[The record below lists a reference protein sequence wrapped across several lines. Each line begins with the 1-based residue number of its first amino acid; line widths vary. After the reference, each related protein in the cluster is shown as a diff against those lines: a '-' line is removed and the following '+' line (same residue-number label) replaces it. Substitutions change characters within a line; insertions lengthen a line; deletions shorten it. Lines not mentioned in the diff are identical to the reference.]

1 MNIDQPD
8 TDGSSD
14 SADGDN
20 ATTPPDSPPPPR
32 QPEEEV
38 EEATGAAE
46 PSFTAMPALADVGE
60 EGEDLRYSLYIS
72 LMHGYNV
79 GLRYIDEQLAAPP
92 PPPPPVAEE
101 QIEQVEEGS
110 TPSEEIPYEQIE
122 ERSDELPYEQM
133 AEGQPE
139 EEVADEDTAAV
150 NMAVDAA
157 IRAVASD
164 TSLARE
170 GEEKSEPEPPPED
183 GQEATKV
190 TVHMYHTEETRTI
203 GSPPSYRR
211 PESPRAANSA
221 NSKGSAWNYASS
233 SVNIVLFR
241 AAGFKYFFE
250 TA

>member
-1 MNIDQPD
+1 MNIDQP
-8 TDGSSD
+8 DGSSD

-20 ATTPPDSPPPPR
+20 ATTPPDSPPFPR

-38 EEATGAAE
+38 EEAAGAAG

-79 GLRYIDEQLAAPP
+79 GLRYIDERLAA
-92 PPPPPVAEE
+92 PPPVAEE
-101 QIEQVEEGS
+101 EIEQVEEGS
-110 TPSEEIPYEQIE
+110 TPPSEEIPYEQIE
-122 ERSDELPYEQM
+122 ERSDEIPYEHIV
-133 AEGQPE
+133 EGQPE
-139 EEVADEDTAAV
+139 EEVGDEDTAAV

-170 GEEKSEPEPPPED
+170 GEEKSEPEPPPPPED
-183 GQEATKV
+183 ERATKV
-190 TVHMYHTEETRTI
+190 TVHMYETEETRTI

-211 PESPRAANSA
+211 PESPRAT

-233 SVNIVLFR
+233 SVEIVLLR
-241 AAGFKYFFE
+241 AA
-250 TA
+250 

>member
-1 MNIDQPD
+1 MNIDQP
-8 TDGSSD
+8 DGSSD

-20 ATTPPDSPPPPR
+20 ATTPPDSPPPPH

-38 EEATGAAE
+38 EEAAGAAG

-79 GLRYIDEQLAAPP
+79 GLRYIDERLAA

-101 QIEQVEEGS
+101 EIEQVEEGS
-110 TPSEEIPYEQIE
+110 TPPSEEIPYEQIE
-122 ERSDELPYEQM
+122 ERSDEIPYEHIV
-133 AEGQPE
+133 EGQPE
-139 EEVADEDTAAV
+139 EEVGDEDTAAV

-170 GEEKSEPEPPPED
+170 EEEEKSEPEPPPPKDEP
-183 GQEATKV
+183 AKKV
-190 TVHMYHTEETRTI
+190 TVHMYETEETRTI

-211 PESPRAANSA
+211 PETPRAT

-233 SVNIVLFR
+233 SVDIVLLR
-241 AAGFKYFFE
+241 AE
-250 TA
+250 